1 MCKFNGRAKED
12 ERNPVMSFFFFV
24 SFFVVCEPCEGY
36 KESKK
41 ERKKTQ
47 GPRAFV
53 IGVTRS
59 GPKPSKQK
67 AFMLCLFF
75 CTCYNL
81 KIVLCSD

>member
-1 MCKFNGRAKED
+1 VQVQWKSEGRRKKSSD
-12 ERNPVMSFFFFV
+12 VFFFFV

-41 ERKKTQ
+41 EKKKTQ

-75 CTCYNL
+75 L
-81 KIVLCSD
+81 HMLQFEDRSL